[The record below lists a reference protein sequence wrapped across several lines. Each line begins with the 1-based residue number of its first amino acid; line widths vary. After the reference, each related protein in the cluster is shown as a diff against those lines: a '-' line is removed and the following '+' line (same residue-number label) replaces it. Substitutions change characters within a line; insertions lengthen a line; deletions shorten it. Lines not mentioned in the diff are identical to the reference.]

1 MSSFL
6 SNVVVLALCWL
17 LVTGVGVY
25 VTYVRQPETLE
36 QLKKAE
42 QVARMSQAEFTT
54 LRVEEQ
60 STREMADDA
69 LRRWSARYKVIPS
82 NLSSPEVIGQL
93 NDLTQRGFKN
103 FDVVLD
109 GVINAEDFKA
119 YRFTIT
125 GTGYFSS
132 LYRFIWDVENSRQ
145 LFRIHNLK
153 LSHVDRMEQDRE
165 TGKERMEVLVS
176 FTMQLEAYF
185 GSLPDMSRLPRPSD
199 DGLVTDDQGLP
210 VIPAHVLPERQPT
223 LNPFFPIVME
233 NLPPN
238 TYDLVDVE
246 TDELVGLTGEGAIF
260 KRGDAFRVLQTG
272 DDVYLGKIIEVDLVQ
287 QRVVARLNKGGI
299 VDEVEVHLQTGDRYR
314 QALGTLE
321 LAPLSE

>member
-1 MSSFL
+1 MSSFM
-6 SNVVVLALCWL
+6 SNIVVLAICWV
-17 LVTGVGVY
+17 LVTGVGIY
-25 VTYVRQPETLE
+25 VTYVQQPEKLE
-36 QLKKAE
+36 QLQKAE

-60 STREMADDA
+60 SAREMADDA
-69 LRRWSARYKVIPS
+69 LRRWSARYKVIPTEL
-82 NLSSPEVIGQL
+82 NSPEVIGQL

-103 FDVVLD
+103 FDVALD
-109 GVINAEDFKA
+109 GMVNAADFKA
-119 YRFTIT
+119 YRFTIS
-125 GTGYFSS
+125 GRGYFSS
-132 LYRFIWDVENSRQ
+132 LYRFIWDIENNRH
-145 LFRIHNLK
+145 LYRIHNLK
-153 LSHVDRMEQDRE
+153 LSHVDLMEEDRE
-165 TGKERMEVLVS
+165 TGTQRMEVLVS

-185 GSLPDMSRLPRPSD
+185 GSLPGMSRLSRPSD
-199 DGLVTDDQGLP
+199 DGLVTGDQGMP
-210 VIPAHVLPERQPT
+210 VIPAHVLPNRQPA

-233 NLPPN
+233 NIPPN

-246 TDELVGLTGEGAIF
+246 QDALVGITGEGAIF
-260 KRGDAFRVLQTG
+260 KRGEEFRTLETG

-287 QRVVARLNKGGI
+287 DRVVARLNKGGI